1 MERVLAVRSV
11 VFTSKSDPTSKKTRP
26 NNKIDTASI
35 MVLNFEMCNIY
46 FLN

>member
-1 MERVLAVRSV
+1 VLAVRSV
-11 VFTSKSDPTSKKTRP
+11 VVINKSDPTSKKTRP

-35 MVLNFEMCNIY
+35 IMLKFEMCNVN